1 MTFKIIRTA
10 TVILLLLTTSITAE
24 TLTLKDCISTSLE
37 QSEKVKASK
46 EGAQA
51 AKDGKNAVIFNFLPT
66 TKFEM
71 GYQWLKFA
79 PEPEPMMFDPGIP
92 GMDPIEMDFEL
103 PDKSR
108 TMNITVVEP
117 ITPLWSVFNG
127 YKAASLG
134 HDIAEIQAKLTSEQ
148 LKMEVINLFYNYQML
163 TESAEIL
170 NKTKEQLERYKT
182 KAQNFVDAG
191 LTDKRAVLKI
201 EIELAKIEQQIMI
214 VDGNIKLIKKNLSI
228 FMNRDVNSFTLQVEK
243 TPSNSLS
250 AGNDTLSDMMKK
262 SRLEL
267 KMLNKSNKIAKHLEW
282 TAIQPLIPTLALAG
296 GYSKTWDASTFQP
309 EGTLFIGGSLS
320 WNVGFDWGSAIF
332 NYKKARAERVKTEL
346 ENIASKKAMEVQ
358 LIQLENDV
366 NTKSQAITIAKK
378 EIESAQENLRIEE
391 DKYNQK
397 LTTETDLLDASI
409 AFRSAKLKLLT
420 SIYEHEVALNRLAI
434 TIGVPY
440 EEITN

>member
-1 MTFKIIRTA
+1 
-10 TVILLLLTTSITAE
+10 
-24 TLTLKDCISTSLE
+24 
-37 QSEKVKASK
+37 
-46 EGAQA
+46 
-51 AKDGKNAVIFNFLPT
+51 
-66 TKFEM
+66 
-71 GYQWLKFA
+71 
-79 PEPEPMMFDPGIP
+79 
-92 GMDPIEMDFEL
+92 
-103 PDKSR
+103 
-108 TMNITVVEP
+108 MNITVVEP

-163 TESAEIL
+163 SESAEIL

-191 LTDKRAVLKI
+191 LTDKRSVLKI
-201 EIELAKIEQQIMI
+201 EIELAKIEQQVMI
-214 VDGNIKLIKKNLSI
+214 VAGNIKLIKKNLSI
-228 FMNRDVNSFTLQVEK
+228 FMNRDVNSFTLQVEN

-250 AGNDTLSDMMKK
+250 AANDALSEMMKK

-282 TAIQPLIPTLALAG
+282 TAIQPLIPTLAVAG
-296 GYSKTWDASTFQP
+296 GYQRTWDASTFQP
-309 EGTLFIGGSLS
+309 EGTLFIGGTLS

-332 NYKKARAERVKTEL
+332 NYKKARAERIKTEL
-346 ENIASKKAMEVQ
+346 DNIAAKKAMEVQ

-397 LTTETDLLDASI
+397 LTTETELLDASI
-409 AFRSAKLKLLT
+409 ALRSAKLKLLT
-420 SIYEHEVALNRLAI
+420 SVYEHEVALNRLAI

>member
-1 MTFKIIRTA
+1 MKIKFLLA
-10 TVILLLLTTSITAE
+10 TLILLLFTIVAQAE
-24 TLTLKDCISTSLE
+24 TLSLKDCIDSSLQ
-37 QSEKVKASK
+37 QSEKVKASQV
-46 EGAQA
+46 GAQA
-51 AKDGKNAVIFNFLPT
+51 AKDGKNAIIFNFLPT

-71 GYQWLKFA
+71 GYQWLKFV
-79 PEPEPMMFDPGIP
+79 PEPEPFDIGALMGQPAGTATI
-92 GMDPIEMDFEL
+92 GGL

-134 HDIAEIQAKLTSEQ
+134 QDIAEIQAKLTADQ
-148 LKMEVINLFYNYQML
+148 IQMEVINLFYNHQML
-163 TESAEIL
+163 TESFEIL
-170 NKTKEQLERYKT
+170 NKTKEQLERYRT

-191 LTDKRAVLKI
+191 ISDKRAVLKI
-201 EIELAKIEQQIMI
+201 EIELAKIEQQVMI
-214 VDGNIKLIKKNLSI
+214 VEGNLKLLKKNLSI
-228 FMNRDVNSFTLQVEK
+228 FMNRDSGSFTLDTEK
-243 TPSNSLS
+243 TSSNTLS
-250 AGNDTLSDMMKK
+250 AQSDELNTMMHK

-267 KMLNKSNKIAKHLEW
+267 KMLKKSDKIAKHLEW
-282 TAIQPLIPTLALAG
+282 IAIQPLIPTLAIAG
-296 GYSKTWDASTFQP
+296 GYSKTWDASSFQP

-332 NYKKARAERVKTEL
+332 NYKKARAEKVKTQL
-346 ENIASKKAMEVQ
+346 ENIAAKKSMEVQ

-366 NTKSQAITIAKK
+366 NTKSQAIKIAKK
-378 EIESAQENLRIEE
+378 EIDSSQENLRIEE

>member
-1 MTFKIIRTA
+1 MIFRILQTA

-24 TLTLKDCISTSLE
+24 TLSLKDCIDRSLE

-46 EGAQA
+46 TNAQA
-51 AKDGKNAVIFNFLPT
+51 AKDGKNAIIFNFLPT
-66 TKFEM
+66 TSFEAS
-71 GYQWLKFA
+71 YQWLKFS

-92 GMDPIEMDFEL
+92 GIDPIEMDFEL

-108 TMNITVVEP
+108 TLGITVVEP

-134 HDIAEIQAKLTSEQ
+134 QDISEIQAKLTSEQ
-148 LKMEVINLFYNYQML
+148 IKMEVINLFYNYQML
-163 TESAEIL
+163 TESSDIL
-170 NKTKEQLERYKT
+170 NKTKEQLDRYRKQ
-182 KAQNFVDAG
+182 AQNFVDAG

-228 FMNRDVNSFTLQVEK
+228 FMNKDVNSFTLQVEN
-243 TPSNSLS
+243 TPSHFLS
-250 AGNDTLSDMMKK
+250 AENGTLSDMMKK

-267 KMLNKSNKIAKHLEW
+267 TMLDKSNKIAKHLEW
-282 TAIQPLIPTLALAG
+282 TAIQPLIPTLAIAG
-296 GYSKTWDASTFQP
+296 GYQRNWDASTFQP

-332 NYKKARAERVKTEL
+332 NYKKARAERIKTEL
-346 ENIASKKAMEVQ
+346 ENIAAKKAMEVQ

-366 NTKSQAITIAKK
+366 KTKSQAITIAKK
-378 EIESAQENLRIEE
+378 EIDSAQENLRIEE